1 MSRKG
6 IPLMGLLALLVLAPL
21 GAVAQAPAEAGAP
34 AAAGQGDPSVALH
47 VTGGS
52 RDRMSKLW
60 ALRRERLARN
70 DVEGAAEILNRML
83 VLRRDRGLARLDAPA
98 LALIREAE
106 AAAAEGAADVA
117 TDRLV
122 AAERLAPGLPE
133 VHSARARVETTLKP
147 WAVHRWLQQRLRA
160 LAAALADFQY
170 RMLFLADLVLM
181 GLLVISLLGIFF
193 ALAQVIRY
201 GQNLYHDLGQTFPGV
216 LRLALLGGG
225 ALLFLLPFFFGFGP
239 LVVLFPLAVLV
250 FPYQLRRSG
259 RCRCSSCCC
268 WAEPLGAARRGS
280 PDGGG
285 DGVTQAMHA
294 LSLNP
299 DDRRAMDQVEAQVGA
314 DPRDWHARAVLGLA
328 LKRRGTL
335 DAALPLLQ
343 AAADEAPVGE
353 AAGTVYNNLGN
364 ALFADGRAEAAQKAY
379 QRAAE
384 LLPASAAPAFN
395 LHRLRLRT
403 GDRAGAQ
410 KALEQATALD
420 AHAAARW
427 NEDDDLSLNRHV
439 VDLPLPASLLTRR
452 ALAEVTSPTP
462 VATRA
467 WVVLAGPVPELAAPL
482 GAGVTLLAFIV
493 LVAMAPRLRLTWPC
507 ARTGA
512 PVTIYLA
519 QGYPD
524 RPLSDPYVD
533 VFLKNV
539 PVDRTIRFAL
549 ETRASRYQSFKR
561 WATRAAGF
569 VPGLVGL
576 VRGRPVRGAIVL
588 GLSLTLALL
597 VWAPSGL
604 LLEPVD
610 SGAPGT
616 QRWVALGG
624 LGLLWIASMVRAFRW
639 PEEAA

>member
-1 MSRKG
+1 M
-6 IPLMGLLALLVLAPL
+6 
-21 GAVAQAPAEAGAP
+21 
-34 AAAGQGDPSVALH
+34 GDPSVALH

-52 RDRMSKLW
+52 RDRLSRLW

-70 DVEGAAEILNRML
+70 DVEGAAEILARML

-106 AAAAEGAADVA
+106 AAAAEGAGDVA

-133 VHSARARVETTLKP
+133 VHSAHARVETTLKP
-147 WAVHRWLQQRLRA
+147 WAVHRWLQQRFRA
-160 LAAALADFQY
+160 LSAALSDFQY

-181 GLLVISLLGIFF
+181 GLLVLSLLGVLF
-193 ALAQVIRY
+193 ALAQLIRY
-201 GQNLYHDLGQTFPGV
+201 SQHLFHDLGQTFPGV
-216 LRLALLGGG
+216 MRLGLLGAG

-239 LVVLFPLAVLV
+239 LVVLFPLAILIW
-250 FPYQLRRSG
+250 PYQQRSE
-259 RCRCSSCCC
+259 RLLSVLFVLL
-268 WAEPLGAARRGS
+268 LGAAPWALRI
-280 PDGGG
+280 G
-285 DGVTQAMHA
+285 DRLTEAGTGVTQAMHA

-299 DDRRAMDQVEAQVGA
+299 DDRRALDQVEAQVAA
-314 DPRDWHARAVLGLA
+314 DPKDWHARAVLGLA

-335 DAALPLLQ
+335 AQALPLLQ
-343 AAADEAPVGE
+343 TAAADAPVGE

-364 ALFADGRAEAAQKAY
+364 ALFANGQAAAAQQAY

-384 LLPASAAPAFN
+384 LLPTSAAPPFN
-395 LHRLRLRT
+395 LHRLLLRR
-403 GDRAGAQ
+403 GERVEAQ
-410 KALEQATALD
+410 KALAQATALD
-420 AHAAARW
+420 PHTAARW

-439 VDLPLPASLLTRR
+439 VDLPLPAGLLTRR
-452 ALAEVTSPTP
+452 ALAEVTAPTP

-482 GAGVTLLAFIV
+482 GAAMTLLAFVV
-493 LVAMAPRLRLTWPC
+493 LVALGPRMRLTWPC

-512 PVTIYLA
+512 PVTVYMA

-524 RPLSDPYVD
+524 RPLSEQYID

-549 ETRASRYQSFKR
+549 ETRAARYTRFKR
-561 WATRAAGF
+561 WATLAAGL

-576 VRGRPVRGAIVL
+576 VRGRPLRGALVL
-588 GLSLTLALL
+588 GASLALGLL

-610 SGAPGT
+610 TGVPGT
-616 QRWVALGG
+616 LRWVCLGG
-624 LGLLWIASMVRAFRW
+624 LGLLWILSLIRAFRW